1 MTETKL
7 IPDTCGECILNH
19 LLQKAV
25 VLADMVLV
33 LSKLDE
39 VVYCLPIIREG
50 DWYDSV
56 FIIILWWIWAKNV
69 RKFLDKDSLVLE
81 EVKILVRVWL
91 IDKWLKIV

>member
-50 DWYDSV
+50 D
-56 FIIILWWIWAKNV
+56 
-69 RKFLDKDSLVLE
+69 
-81 EVKILVRVWL
+81 
-91 IDKWLKIV
+91 